1 MKALLLVL
9 AICLAAPPLTAQSFE
24 WEEAP
29 QFEVGVNGKDD
40 MNAKA
45 YQPTSSK
52 PFMLLLLN
60 KSKPLLLDLGTKKV
74 SELAANAVKPGR
86 EYSMQSAGIPKGA
99 VVATYALKA
108 GATVFTYA
116 GKQVSIKMK
125 DALVGEVPLGVL
137 LAHSPM
143 YSMLRDKYKPKKAPV
158 AFIGSY
164 AKPVKIVVMFATWC
178 PTCKRVLP
186 RFLRIMQD
194 AANKNFSVR
203 YIGLAMGGSEPRKE
217 LDEFGHDYPA
227 FILFRDGKEI
237 GRLVGEP
244 TVSIEEYL
252 VNLLKK

>member
-1 MKALLLVL
+1 MKAILSALVF
-9 AICLAAPPLTAQSFE
+9 CLSVPFLHAQTIE

-29 QFEVGVNGKDD
+29 QFEVGINGKDD

-52 PFMLLLLN
+52 PFMLLLID
-60 KSKPLLLDLGTKKV
+60 KAKPLLLDLGTKKV
-74 SELAANAVKPGR
+74 SELAAGAVKPGR
-86 EYSMQSAGIPKGA
+86 EYTVNSTGIPKGA
-99 VVATYALKA
+99 VVTSYALKS
-108 GATVFTYA
+108 GATIFTWA
-116 GKQVSIKMK
+116 GKQISVKMK

-137 LAHSPM
+137 LAHSPV
-143 YSMLRDKYKPKKAPV
+143 YSLLRDRYKPKKAPI
-158 AFIGSY
+158 AFINAY

-178 PTCKRVLP
+178 PTCKRVVP
-186 RFLRIMQD
+186 HFLRIMQD
-194 AANKNFSVR
+194 AANKNFSIR

-217 LDEFGHDYPA
+217 LEEFGHDYPA

-244 TVSIEEYL
+244 TVTIEEYL